1 MIRGRAGTAMNDLML
16 KPKPCILAVVDDDV
30 QVLHLVRRTL
40 ETGGYRVI
48 TADSGEA
55 AMDAF
60 EQKPPDLV
68 VLDIMMPGIDGYAV
82 CKHIRTLSLVP
93 IIMLTAIGGD
103 AEQAR
108 GLAAGADDYVTKP
121 FSVELLLARVR
132 AVLRRSQATPPPH
145 FDTFRNGSFE
155 IDFAR
160 RRVTMAGNEI
170 RLTPT
175 EFRLIQELTLNA
187 GKVLTHTYLLNK
199 VWGPE
204 YKDERQYLHVFIGCL
219 RNKIGLKS
227 HGDGAIIN
235 LAGVGYQLTV

>member
-1 MIRGRAGTAMNDLML
+1 MNDRML
-16 KPKPCILAVVDDDV
+16 KSKPCILAVDDDV

-55 AMDAF
+55 AVGTF
-60 EQKPPDLV
+60 EQQPPDLV

-93 IIMLTAIGGD
+93 IIMLTAIMGD

-108 GLAAGADDYVTKP
+108 GLDAGADDYITKP
-121 FSVELLLARVR
+121 FSVEVLLARVR
-132 AVLRRSQATPPPH
+132 AALRRSQATIPTPSC
-145 FDTFRNGSFE
+145 DTFRNGSFE
-155 IDFAR
+155 IDFSR
-160 RRVTMAGNEI
+160 RRVTVAGNEI

-175 EFRLIQELTLNA
+175 EFYLIQELALNA

-199 VWGPE
+199 VWGSE

-227 HGDGAIIN
+227 HGNGSITS

>member
-1 MIRGRAGTAMNDLML
+1 MP
-16 KPKPCILAVVDDDV
+16 KSKPCILAVDDDE

-40 ETGGYRVI
+40 ETEGYRVI
-48 TADSGEA
+48 TADSGETA
-55 AMDAF
+55 VAAF
-60 EQKPPDLV
+60 EQQLPDLV

-93 IIMLTAIGGD
+93 IIMLTAMGSD
-103 AEQAR
+103 EEKVR
-108 GLAAGADDYVTKP
+108 GLDAGADDYVTKP
-121 FSVELLLARVR
+121 FSVEVLLARVR
-132 AVLRRSQATPPPH
+132 AVLRRSQATFPTPSC
-145 FDTFRNGSFE
+145 DAFRSDGLE

-175 EFRLIQELTLNA
+175 EFHLLQELALNA

-199 VWGPE
+199 VWGSE

-227 HGDGAIIN
+227 HGNGSITS